1 VRQVGAVDEPEP
13 ATPAARAAWRR
24 LLALATPAAAAELVG
39 WRLVRA
45 ARGGSL
51 VGRIVETEAYLAT
64 GDGASHSARGRTA
77 RNAAMFLAPGHAYVY
92 LSHGVH
98 VCLNLVTGPEGVG
111 EAVLV
116 RALEPLEGLAAM
128 RRRRGAKVAERD
140 LCRGPG
146 RLCQALGITL
156 ADDGRALASGPLRL
170 EPPPRGARR
179 PVLLVGPRVGI
190 TKSAALPLRFRAAGS
205 RWTS

>member
-1 VRQVGAVDEPEP
+1 VGRVSELDP
-13 ATPAARAAWRR
+13 ATPHARAAWRR
-24 LLALATPAAAAELVG
+24 LLGLATPAAAAELVG

-45 ARGGSL
+45 GRGG
-51 VGRIVETEAYLAT
+51 VWIGRIVETEAYLAA

-92 LSHGVH
+92 LCYGMH
-98 VCLNLVTGPEGVG
+98 VCLNVVTGPEGVG

-116 RALEPLEGLAAM
+116 RALEPLEGLATM
-128 RRRRGAKVAERD
+128 RKRRGAKVAERD

-146 RLCQALGITL
+146 RLCQALGISL
-156 ADDGRALASGPLRL
+156 ADDGRALASGALRL
-170 EPPPRGARR
+170 VPPPRGARR
-179 PVLLVGPRVGI
+179 PELLVGPRVGI
-190 TKSAALPLRFRAAGS
+190 TKSAELPLRFRAAGS